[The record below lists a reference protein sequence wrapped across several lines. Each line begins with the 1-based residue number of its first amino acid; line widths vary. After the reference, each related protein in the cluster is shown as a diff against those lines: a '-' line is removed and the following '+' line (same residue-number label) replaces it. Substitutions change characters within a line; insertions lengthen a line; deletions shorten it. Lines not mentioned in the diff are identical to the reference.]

1 MRAVSRPHQRPR
13 TKGKDERGVGYVKH
27 NAIAGRSFESFAALE
42 AHLDHWVR
50 EVAEVRVH
58 GTTGEPPRRRFEPDE
73 ASRLK
78 PITGIPA
85 FLTGRDLVRR
95 VSSDCAVEVDG
106 NAYSVP
112 WHLIGER
119 VGVTVT
125 GTDLRVSHAGQQV
138 ACHRLRAGRH
148 GRIVDMAHFAGII
161 GGPLIAGANAAA
173 RVPAPPLLRPL
184 SEYEAAAGGSW

>member
-1 MRAVSRPHQRPR
+1 M
-13 TKGKDERGVGYVKH
+13 KH

-58 GTTGEPPRRRFEPDE
+58 GTTGEPPRRRFERDE